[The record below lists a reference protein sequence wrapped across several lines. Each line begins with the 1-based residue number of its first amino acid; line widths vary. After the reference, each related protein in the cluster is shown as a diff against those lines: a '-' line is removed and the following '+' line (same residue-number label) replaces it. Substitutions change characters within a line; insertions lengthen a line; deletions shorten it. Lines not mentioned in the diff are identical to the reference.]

1 VLLKSTNG
9 APFSLPS
16 YENSAG
22 LTPMTANIGV
32 GETALV
38 SEGPRIGLVYDLAK
52 DVIATVSIPNADVQ
66 FIN

>member
-1 VLLKSTNG
+1 
-9 APFSLPS
+9 
-16 YENSAG
+16 
-22 LTPMTANIGV
+22 MTANIGV